1 MYQYFFGFKKRPF
14 KLVPNPDY
22 LYLSASH
29 EEALA
34 HLQYALK
41 HGDGFVKITGEVG
54 TGKTTLCRAFLEALG
69 EETEAAYI
77 FNPKLDPV
85 ELMKAINDE
94 FGIDST
100 SDHLKTLIDTLNAFL
115 IEQKQKRK
123 NVILLID
130 EAQNLTFEV
139 LEQLRLLSNLETTRE
154 KLLQIILV
162 GQPELGQLLASH
174 ALRQL
179 AQRITLSC
187 RLRPLN
193 FKETRDYIQHR
204 IRVASVRPSVIF
216 YRGAVRAIHRYTRGV
231 PRLINIACDRS
242 LLTAYG
248 ADQRRITAAIARQA
262 IAEIS
267 GKPPKRFDGWLRWAA
282 FAAILSVIGT
292 AGFMAYRPNNH
303 VPGPVSYPVIDV
315 VTETRLSFDDY
326 VSFASWLAGV
336 DFKASRHS
344 AIENVLKLWESNSQI
359 HPYLDAIS
367 DDADFFQTSA
377 EQNGFKVL
385 AFNSDIPRLA
395 AMNLPAVIEV
405 KLPTAIFPHYLS
417 LEGFDDR
424 GRLVCG
430 GVGDKILLAPEAL
443 APFRTGY
450 AYVFWKNFFAYQGTI
465 PLDSGSAGILS
476 LKMNLKQIGFLDI
489 DMTPFYDAKT
499 RQAIVNIQKL
509 NGIPADGLVGP
520 LTQMV
525 LYNNT
530 PSLPIPRLRPNL
542 SVQDADPRTEQRN

>member
-69 EETEAAYI
+69 EKTEAAYI
-77 FNPKLDPV
+77 FNPRLDPV

-100 SDHLKTLIDTLNAFL
+100 SDQLKTLIDTLNVFL
-115 IEQKQKRK
+115 IEQKKKRK

-139 LEQLRLLSNLETTRE
+139 LEQIRLLSNLETTRE

-162 GQPELGQLLASH
+162 GQPELGQLLASN

-193 FKETRDYIQHR
+193 LKETRDYIQHR

-216 YRGAVRAIHRYTRGV
+216 NRGAVRAIHRYSRGI

-248 ADQRRITAAIARQA
+248 ADQKRVTAGIAGKAID
-262 IAEIS
+262 EIS
-267 GKPPKRFDGWLRWAA
+267 GKPMKRLDGWVRWTA
-282 FAAILSVIGT
+282 FAAILAIVGT
-292 AGFMAYRPNNH
+292 AGFLLAYRPTNTQA
-303 VPGPVSYPVIDV
+303 PEPVSYPVIDV
-315 VTETRLSFDDY
+315 ATETRLSFDDY
-326 VSFASWLAGV
+326 VSFASWLAGI

-344 AIENVLKLWESNSQI
+344 AIENVLKLWESTSQI

-367 DDADFFQTSA
+367 DDSDFFQTSA
-377 EQNGFKVL
+377 EQNGFKVQ
-385 AFNSDIPRLA
+385 AFRCDISRLEA
-395 AMNLPAVIEV
+395 LNFPAVIEV
-405 KLPTAIFPHYLS
+405 KLPTATFSHYLS
-417 LEGFDDR
+417 LEGFDDQ

-430 GVGDKILLAPEAL
+430 GVGDKISLPSEAL

-465 PLDSGSAGILS
+465 PLDSGSSGILS
-476 LKMNLKQIGFLDI
+476 LKMNLKQIGIIDI

-499 RQAIVNIQKL
+499 RRAIVNIQKL
-509 NGIPADGLVGP
+509 NGIPADGLAGP

-525 LYNNT
+525 LYNST
-530 PSLPIPRLRPNL
+530 PSLPIPRLRPSL
-542 SVQDADPRTEQRN
+542 AGQDGTP

>member
-1 MYQYFFGFKKRPF
+1 MYQYFFGFKKKPF

-77 FNPKLDPV
+77 FNPRLDPV

-100 SDHLKTLIDTLNAFL
+100 SDHLKTLIDALNAFL
-115 IEQKQKRK
+115 IEQKKKRK

-139 LEQLRLLSNLETTRE
+139 LEQIRLLSNLETTRE

-193 FKETRDYIQHR
+193 SKETRDYIQHR
-204 IRVASVRPSVIF
+204 IRVASVRPGVIF
-216 YRGAVRAIHRYTRGV
+216 NRGAVRAIHRYTRGI

-248 ADQRRITAAIARQA
+248 ADQRRVTAEIARKA

-267 GKPPKRFDGWLRWAA
+267 GKPLKRFDGWARWAA
-282 FAAILSVIGT
+282 FAAILSIVGT
-292 AGFMAYRPNNH
+292 AGFLLASRPNTH
-303 VPGPVSYPVIDV
+303 APGPVSYPVVDV
-315 VTETRLSFDDY
+315 AAETRLSFDDY
-326 VSFASWLAGV
+326 VSFASWLAGI

-344 AIENVLKLWESNSQI
+344 AVENVLKLWESNSQI

-367 DDADFFQTSA
+367 DDADFFQTIA
-377 EQNGFKVL
+377 EQNGFKVQ
-385 AFNSDIPRLA
+385 AFHSDIPRLA
-395 AMNLPAVIEV
+395 AMNLPAVIEL

-430 GVGDKILLAPEAL
+430 GVGERISLASEAL
-443 APFRTGY
+443 APFWTGY
-450 AYVFWKNFFAYQGTI
+450 AYVLWKNFFAYQGTI
-465 PLDSGSAGILS
+465 PLDSGSSGILS
-476 LKMNLKQIGFLDI
+476 LKMNLKQIGFSDI
-489 DMTPFYDAKT
+489 DMTPLYDAKT

-509 NGIPADGLVGP
+509 NGIPVDGLVGP

-542 SVQDADPRTEQRN
+542 AGQGGTP